1 MPRFEQVK
9 IMADST
15 GGTEGDVGPTPTM
28 AATGTFW
35 AVVTMLSA
43 ELKTA
48 NNVDLSDV
56 AYRVKFRDTPSI
68 KTRNYQLVLV
78 DRSKEILVPIG
89 PAVNPDGYDRDT
101 TVIVKDSRK
110 VEAVEE

>member
-1 MPRFEQVK
+1 MRWEQVK

-28 AATGTFW
+28 ATTGTFW

-43 ELKTA
+43 ELKAA
-48 NNVDLSDV
+48 NKVDLSAV
-56 AYRVKFRDTPSI
+56 AYRVRFRDTPTI
-68 KTRNYQLVLV
+68 KIRNYQLVLV
-78 DRSKEILVPIG
+78 DRSREILVPID

-101 TVIVKDSRK
+101 TVIAKDSRK

>member
-9 IMADST
+9 IMGDST
-15 GGTEGDVGPTPTM
+15 GGTMGDVGPSPTM
-28 AATGTFW
+28 ATTGTFW
-35 AVVTMLSA
+35 AVVTMLTA
-43 ELKTA
+43 ELKAA
-48 NNVDLSDV
+48 NKVDLSDV
-56 AYRVKFRDTPSI
+56 AYRVRFRDTPSI

-110 VEAVEE
+110 VEAA

>member
-15 GGTEGDVGPTPTM
+15 GGTMGDVGPDPTM
-28 AATGTFW
+28 ATTGTFW
-35 AVVTMLSA
+35 AVVTMLTA
-43 ELKTA
+43 ELKAA
-48 NNVDLSDV
+48 NKVDLSDV
-56 AYRVKFRDTPSI
+56 AYRVRFRDTPAI

-101 TVIVKDSRK
+101 TVIVKDTRK
-110 VEAVEE
+110 VEAA